1 MNFLAAVEGGFIRIA
16 AGVDITCCCMVLVL
30 VVGVGGTNIVV
41 VVVAVVAVVAVA
53 VIDCVVGKGEGG
65 TIALAGVAIGAVG
78 MQDVDVAGIVLIF
91 LVDLVV
97 LFCLFPFDCFLFV
110 VVVVVVVTLPTVLV
124 VEIDKPDFVVVVIVI
139 GLETFFTGC
148 WIFVELVNT
157 FLTCEVFFCVRTSN
171 DFFFFNCGNPL
182 DNELKMLFDML
193 FALSLVPK
201 VRALRFIWG

>member
-1 MNFLAAVEGGFIRIA
+1 
-16 AGVDITCCCMVLVL
+16 MVVIL

-97 LFCLFPFDCFLFV
+97 LFLPFSF
-110 VVVVVVVTLPTVLV
+110 
-124 VEIDKPDFVVVVIVI
+124 
-139 GLETFFTGC
+139 
-148 WIFVELVNT
+148 
-157 FLTCEVFFCVRTSN
+157 
-171 DFFFFNCGNPL
+171 
-182 DNELKMLFDML
+182 
-193 FALSLVPK
+193 
-201 VRALRFIWG
+201 